1 MGTHSHE
8 QLCNLEEATPTSGI
22 IQVFLV
28 PSQSGGLGK
37 VTWKICW
44 NLDLKKEEV
53 LTRWGGGGQNSRQK
67 NLQIPH
73 LLAIEILG
81 GILHP
86 GMYFTPRKAII

>member
-28 PSQSGGLGK
+28 PAQSGGLGK

-53 LTRWGGGGQNSRQK
+53 LTRWGGGR
-67 NLQIPH
+67 IPGRRTYRF
-73 LLAIEILG
+73 LI
-81 GILHP
+81 
-86 GMYFTPRKAII
+86 F